1 MVELE
6 GGVARSAAGREQRR
20 AALDALYEN
29 FEVLPFTSREAE
41 LYGRIILTRGFARS
55 KVIDRMI
62 AATALAAGAPVV
74 TLNPRDFREIP
85 DLRVEDWSTS

>member
-6 GGVARSAAGREQRR
+6 GGVARSSTGREQRR

-41 LYGRIILTRGFARS
+41 LYGRIILARGFALS

-62 AATALAAGAPVV
+62 AATALAAGAPVA
-74 TLNPRDFREIP
+74 TLTPRDFREGP
-85 DLRVEDWSTS
+85 DLRVEEWSS